1 MPSPNSN
8 APSYAVVTPP
18 YEGWDTKWMLFRVSL
33 DSRHAAGCDRRQA
46 KPKERTMSKSLK
58 DLQALL
64 TNVDLVGFERGPA
77 GSIKVGST
85 KVGATKGGPPP
96 AVD

>member
-1 MPSPNSN
+1 
-8 APSYAVVTPP
+8 
-18 YEGWDTKWMLFRVSL
+18 
-33 DSRHAAGCDRRQA
+33 
-46 KPKERTMSKSLK
+46 MSKTLE
-58 DLQALL
+58 DLQTLL
-64 TNVDLVGFERGPA
+64 TNVDLVGFKRSPA